1 MPFPGPAPGRGQ
13 RPRWPLLAAWAVS
26 IASLLA
32 VALLSRPAAH
42 VYGAVLLGCSAGS
55 LIVVLAYARLLRRRT
70 TPPRTL
76 LLVGGPWQGQI
87 LLTGAG
93 AMPEAVWLASEG
105 TPVCS
110 YRRRARERDRPQL
123 RVLRYEPD
131 SSIELPSSCPSKPSS
146 SAPTDD

>member
-1 MPFPGPAPGRGQ
+1 MPFPGPAFGRGQ

-32 VALLSRPAAH
+32 VALLPRPAAH

-70 TPPRTL
+70 PPPRTL

-110 YRRRARERDRPQL
+110 YRRRAREHDRPQL

-131 SSIELPSSCPSKPSS
+131 SSIELPSSCPSNPSS

>member
-1 MPFPGPAPGRGQ
+1 MPFPGPAFGRGQ

-32 VALLSRPAAH
+32 VALLPRPAAH

-70 TPPRTL
+70 PPPRTL

-93 AMPEAVWLASEG
+93 AMPEAVWLASQG
-105 TPVCS
+105 TRVCS

-131 SSIELPSSCPSKPSS
+131 GSIELSSSRPSKPSS

>member
-32 VALLSRPAAH
+32 VALLPRPAH

-70 TPPRTL
+70 PPPRTL

-93 AMPEAVWLASEG
+93 AMPEAVLLASQG

-131 SSIELPSSCPSKPSS
+131 SSIELPSPCPSKPSS